1 MRKRGQRGPGDRGF
15 RASEAASAGARLPS
29 LAHDSMEKGSNIT
42 ALVSNPGEQET
53 VLISETVISPTSESG
68 ESQRKSNSDPLIQVI
83 QKLSKIVE
91 SEKSQKCLVI
101 GKKRLHPDT
110 LSLELQNFPEVP
122 AKIIELPALGTIN
135 VERYYVADCPPQSRK
150 KVVCYQCSLCKSLF
164 PTLPLL
170 KEHIKQHGQQNEVIL
185 MCSICNFASRSLE
198 EFEAHVRHH
207 PENGD
212 KTQALPKEQPCVSLS
227 NTTLQGPK
235 ESFVKVGSDQVAQ
248 PQSPHMT
255 EKTGRKWYTYE
266 QYGMYRCLICS
277 YTCGQQRM
285 LKTHAWKHAGEVDCS
300 YPIFEEEN
308 EQAVLPDSSVSGA
321 SHNVDTVVLSLESHE
336 LGVCSDQAV
345 QLHICSP
352 EQITYKTSPA
362 EDHVKEAVPNQS
374 AALSPVGKML
384 EETMSDTDLEQ
395 ENLITDSLLSSA
407 QKIINCSPN
416 KKGHVNVIVERL
428 PSAEEP
434 VLQKSYSISTDI
446 EAEKSKISEQTR
458 IVHEGSG
465 EVYHMDKNSVEL
477 EEVIIGWSSTE
488 KKESDLNPG
497 RGKAADENAPPTR
510 RRTNS
515 ESLRL
520 HSLAAEALVTMPI
533 RAAELARSSLRAF
546 AEVNSMGA
554 DNGQRQADSGYV
566 AHSKLVTSLKTEEL
580 TSLNQTDCAFMEI
593 QKDKPEL
600 TEGPIKMGIS
610 MSLLTVIE
618 KLKERTDQ
626 NASDDDILKEL
637 QDNVQC
643 QPAAEANVLG
653 SNLVEYIP
661 NVDRPFRCRLCHY
674 SSGNK
679 GYIKQHL
686 RVHRQRQP
694 YQCPICEHI
703 ADNSKDLES
712 HMINHCKTRMHQC
725 KQCEESFHYKSQ
737 LRSHEREQ
745 HSLPDIYSTSPSDSL
760 ITCSEVDERV
770 GDRIS
775 VQKLYRCDICDYTST
790 TYVGVRNH
798 RRIHN
803 SDKPYRCRVCDFA
816 TTNMNSLK
824 CHMRRH
830 PQEHQAVQ
838 LMEQFNSS
846 TSPAEVFPTTGLVFN
861 WRSQGLNLNFA
872 IECALCGYVCSHPP
886 SLKSHMWKHASDQNY
901 NYEQVNKA
909 INDAISQSGRFPGQ
923 LPGKMV
929 TESSE
934 DSSVLLT
941 SNSEGLMFLD
951 SSNQT
956 ANKTTSSDENLNPTS
971 MNTSCNSDK
980 TTSLSHFGTEY
991 CVLLFCCCICGF
1003 ESTNK
1008 ENLLDHMKEH
1018 EGEIINIILN
1028 KEHATAQSVN

>member
-1 MRKRGQRGPGDRGF
+1 
-15 RASEAASAGARLPS
+15 
-29 LAHDSMEKGSNIT
+29 MEESNI
-42 ALVSNPGEQET
+42 AAVVSNIGEQST
-53 VLISETVISPTSESG
+53 VLISEATSENG
-68 ESQRKSNSDPLIQVI
+68 EDHRKCNPDPLIQVI

-91 SEKSQKCLVI
+91 SEKSQKCLLI
-101 GKKRLHPDT
+101 GKKRLHPDVSL
-110 LSLELQNFPEVP
+110 LSLDSQNLPESP
-122 AKIIELPALGTIN
+122 AKPIELPALGTIN
-135 VERYYVADCPPQSRK
+135 IDDYYVTDCPPQSKR
-150 KVVCYQCSLCKSLF
+150 KVVCYQCSLCKSLS

-170 KEHIKQHGQQNEVIL
+170 KEHVKQHGQQKEVIL
-185 MCSICNFASRSLE
+185 MCSVCNFASRRLE

-207 PENGD
+207 PANSD
-212 KTQALPKEQPCVSLS
+212 KTQTLSKEPQCISVPS
-227 NTTLQGPK
+227 TTLHNPV
-235 ESFVKVGSDQVAQ
+235 ESFVKAGTDQVAQ
-248 PQSPHMT
+248 LQSPCLT
-255 EKTGRKWYTYE
+255 EKGRKKWYTYE

-308 EQAVLPDSSVSGA
+308 EQATLLDPAISGVPR
-321 SHNVDTVVLSLESHE
+321 NVEAVVLSLENSE
-336 LGVCSDQAV
+336 LGLCSDQAV
-345 QLHICSP
+345 QLHICSSD
-352 EQITYKTSPA
+352 QMMYKPSPA
-362 EDHVKEAVPNQS
+362 ETPIKEEAILNQS
-374 AALSPVGKML
+374 TALLPTGKLL
-384 EETMSDTDLEQ
+384 EETLSDADLEQ
-395 ENLITDSLLSSA
+395 DNLITDSLLSSA

-434 VLQKSYSISTDI
+434 VLQKPYLIDTDL
-446 EAEKSKISEQTR
+446 EAEKKIISEQSR
-458 IVHEGSG
+458 IAHDGPG
-465 EVYHMDKNSVEL
+465 DVYHMDKNSVEL
-477 EEVIIGWSSTE
+477 EEVVIGWSSTE
-488 KKESDLNPG
+488 KKDGDLNPG
-497 RGKAADENAPPTR
+497 RAKAVDENAPPTR

-533 RAAELARSSLRAF
+533 RAAELTRSSLRAF
-546 AEVNSMGA
+546 AEVNSIGSE
-554 DNGQRQADSGYV
+554 NTGQRQTDSSYV

-580 TSLNQTDCAFMEI
+580 TSLNQTDCAFVEI

-643 QPAAEANVLG
+643 QPAMDASVLG

-694 YQCPICEHI
+694 YQCPICDHI
-703 ADNSKDLES
+703 AENSKDLES
-712 HMINHCKTRMHQC
+712 HMINHCKTRMYQC

-737 LRSHEREQ
+737 LRTHEREQ
-745 HSLPDIYSTSPSDSL
+745 HSLPDPYSTPSSDSL
-760 ITCSEVDERV
+760 ITCSKVDERV

-790 TYVGVRNH
+790 MYVGVRNH

-830 PQEHQAVQ
+830 PQEHQAMQ
-838 LMEQFNSS
+838 LMEQF
-846 TSPAEVFPTTGLVFN
+846 
-861 WRSQGLNLNFA
+861 
-872 IECALCGYVCSHPP
+872 
-886 SLKSHMWKHASDQNY
+886 K
-901 NYEQVNKA
+901 
-909 INDAISQSGRFPGQ
+909 
-923 LPGKMV
+923 
-929 TESSE
+929 
-934 DSSVLLT
+934 
-941 SNSEGLMFLD
+941 
-951 SSNQT
+951 
-956 ANKTTSSDENLNPTS
+956 
-971 MNTSCNSDK
+971 
-980 TTSLSHFGTEY
+980 
-991 CVLLFCCCICGF
+991 
-1003 ESTNK
+1003 
-1008 ENLLDHMKEH
+1008 
-1018 EGEIINIILN
+1018 
-1028 KEHATAQSVN
+1028 